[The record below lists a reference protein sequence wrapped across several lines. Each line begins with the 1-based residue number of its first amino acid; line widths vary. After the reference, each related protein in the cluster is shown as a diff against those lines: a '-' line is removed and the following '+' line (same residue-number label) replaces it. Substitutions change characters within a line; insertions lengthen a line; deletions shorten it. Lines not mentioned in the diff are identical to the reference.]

1 MRIATLVCAYPPY
14 QGGIGNVAARHAA
27 ALRDLGHGVE
37 VFCPAHEEPPGT
49 YVVDGIPVHRLSA
62 LVRHGNSALLPQAA
76 GRVRGFDAVYLHYPF
91 YGGAEL
97 PSLLARA
104 RRQPYVAF
112 FHMDV
117 VWDGWRGAVLWG
129 YERSVARA
137 VLGGAR
143 RVFVSSLDYA
153 AHSSLGRRPPRTLY
167 EMPYAVDTEAFAPAA
182 VSDDELRALGADP
195 ARARVLF
202 VGGMDRDHAFKGV
215 PGLLRAFAAA
225 GLADRAQLVLV
236 GDGGLRP
243 GYERLAAELLPPGAA
258 VFCGRAPDADLVRL
272 YRSSAATVL
281 PSTTREEAFGV
292 VLIESM
298 ACGTPVVASA
308 LPGVRGVF
316 EDGVQGLL
324 TPPGDVGALSAALA
338 ALIDDPRRRADMAGA
353 ARRRAVERFSRDR
366 ERAVLDETFAGLGTG
381 ARRSPPR

>member
-1 MRIATLVCAYPPY
+1 MRIAALVCAYPPY

-27 ALRDLGHGVE
+27 ALRDLGHVVE
-37 VFCPAHEEPPGT
+37 VFCPAHGERARTE
-49 YVVDGIPVHRLSA
+49 VRDGIPVHRMGA
-62 LVRHGNSALLPQAA
+62 LVSHGNSALVPQAA
-76 GRVRGFDAVYLHYPF
+76 ARTGGFDAVYLHYPF

-97 PSLLARA
+97 PALLARL

-129 YERSVARA
+129 YERSLARA
-137 VLGGAR
+137 ILGGAR

-153 AHSSLGRRPPRTLY
+153 VHSSIGRHLPPGLY
-167 EMPYAVDTEAFAPAA
+167 EMPYAVDTEVFSP
-182 VSDDELRALGADP
+182 GADDDLGVLGVDP
-195 ARARVLF
+195 SRARLLF

-215 PGLLRAFAAA
+215 PELLRAFARA

-243 GYERLAAELLPPGAA
+243 GYERLAADLLPPGAA
-258 VFCGRAPDADLVRL
+258 VFAGRVGDRELVRL

-281 PSTTREEAFGV
+281 PSTTKEEAFGV

-308 LPGVRGVF
+308 LPGVRGVI

-324 TPPGDVGALSAALA
+324 VQPGDVGALAGALA
-338 ALIDDPRRRADMAGA
+338 AVTDDPGRRTAMGPA
-353 ARRRAVERFSRDR
+353 ARARAVERFSHAR
-366 ERAVLDETFAGLGTG
+366 ERAVLAETFAGL
-381 ARRSPPR
+381 R